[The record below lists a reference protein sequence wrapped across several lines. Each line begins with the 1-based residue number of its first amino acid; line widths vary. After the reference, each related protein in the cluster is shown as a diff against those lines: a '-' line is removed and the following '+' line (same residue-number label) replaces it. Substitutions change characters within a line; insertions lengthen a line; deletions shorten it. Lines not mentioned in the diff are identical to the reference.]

1 MLADADIQRLST
13 MTDAE
18 LASLLQSDAR
28 SFDGT
33 SSSPA
38 AATATVPERVMTAM
52 IRNIMTSEDRTRPPR
67 PANIVAF
74 LPASSIYSAA
84 GAYAPTASSSSSTQ
98 ASAPG
103 MRAAAAADD
112 PGFEHFYS
120 HSIHVPYERTPDT
133 LDIMRIVHD
142 LDPEH
147 DADEETWNGDTERG
161 SVECGE
167 ALTEMGVC
175 IADLDAARE
184 TIKRV
189 IVDTYD
195 TYIKA
200 AARLDTANRTNDMLT
215 KWMMDFECNIGP
227 HIAIEHGPEHTEAT
241 RGVIDALVEAMRDLA
256 SHHAEVTAIGQLR
269 TARAH
274 AFGALQ
280 RAIRTVKTTPDAIVG
295 SVCCICIDR
304 TCDRAIIPCGHV
316 ICSTCYAKSNGIV
329 STCYMC
335 RAPVERVVRLY
346 MN

>member
-1 MLADADIQRLST
+1 MLTDADIQRLSGL
-13 MTDAE
+13 TDAE
-18 LASLLQSDAR
+18 LAGLLDAR
-28 SFDGT
+28 S
-33 SSSPA
+33 SSGGSGGDA
-38 AATATVPERVMTAM
+38 AAAVVPERVMSAM
-52 IRNIMTSEDRTRPPR
+52 IRNIMTSTSDDRTRPPR
-67 PANIVAF
+67 AANIVAF

-84 GAYAPTASSSSSTQ
+84 GAYAPTTEASSGPT
-98 ASAPG
+98 SARG
-103 MRAAAAADD
+103 GTADD
-112 PGFEHFYS
+112 PGFEHFYTDS
-120 HSIHVPYERTPDT
+120 MHVPYERTPDT

-147 DADEETWNGDTERG
+147 DDAETWNGDCERG
-161 SVECGE
+161 AVECGE

-189 IVDTYD
+189 ILDKYD
-195 TYIKA
+195 AYIKA
-200 AARLDTANRTNDMLT
+200 AAKLDTANRTNDMLS

-227 HIAIEHGPEHTEAT
+227 HIAVEHGPEHAEST
-241 RGVIDALVEAMRDLA
+241 RAVVDGLVEAMRDLA
-256 SHHAEVTAIGQLR
+256 SHHTEVTAVGDLR

-316 ICSTCYAKSNGIV
+316 ICSTCYAKSNGMV
-329 STCYMC
+329 TTCYMC